1 MRTSSESAP
10 HRGSGARIRGR
21 RLPETLTGEEQR
33 RLLMQ
38 PNAAAPT
45 GLRNLCMMQ
54 VMLDA
59 GLRSVE
65 LLNLRVR
72 DIEWMAGKL
81 TVKEGKGNK
90 DRVLWLNEDAL
101 DRLRE
106 WRERRPAPSEYLFTT
121 LHGKPV
127 MSNYYRKTVK
137 RYARKAGI
145 PKDVHP
151 HTLRHTFATDL
162 YRETKDIRLVQT
174 ALGHADVSTTM
185 IYTHIVDEDLED
197 AMKTF
202 RRN

>member
-10 HRGSGARIRGR
+10 RGR
-21 RLPETLTGEEQR
+21 RLPETLTAEEQR
-33 RLLMQ
+33 QLHMQ
-38 PNAAAPT
+38 PNPDAPT

-59 GLRSVE
+59 GLRTSEV
-65 LLNLRVR
+65 LHLRVR
-72 DIEWMAGKL
+72 DIDWMSGKL
-81 TVKEGKGNK
+81 TVVQGKGDK

-106 WRERRPAPSEYLFTT
+106 WRERRPEGSEFLFTT
-121 LHGKPV
+121 LRGQRV
-127 MSNYYRKTVK
+127 RDNYYRKTVK
-137 RYARKAGI
+137 RYAVKAGI

-162 YRETKDIRLVQT
+162 YRQTKDIRLVQK

-185 IYTHIVDEDLED
+185 IYVHLVDEDLED

-202 RRN
+202 RRD

>member
-1 MRTSSESAP
+1 
-10 HRGSGARIRGR
+10 
-21 RLPETLTGEEQR
+21 
-33 RLLMQ
+33 MQ

-59 GLRSVE
+59 GLRSAE

-162 YRETKDIRLVQT
+162 YRETKDIRLVQK

-185 IYTHIVDEDLED
+185 IS
-197 AMKTF
+197 KTP
-202 RRN
+202 